1 MGIISSDKNK
11 SFRHELV
18 GFGSDTT
25 VLDTQRVSAK
35 TLVDSCSIKH
45 GGRSNVGRI
54 FYSGA
59 MRVLNKGIAS
69 RSYELVK

>member
-25 VLDTQRVSAK
+25 VLDIQRVSAK
-35 TLVDSCSIKH
+35 TLVEVVLDKAQKLSLIDDEDFELT
-45 GGRSNVGRI
+45 NV
-54 FYSGA
+54 
-59 MRVLNKGIAS
+59 VTH
-69 RSYELVK
+69 